1 MLEQTNP
8 WLSHGPLEVVSA
20 SLLLPG
26 SGNVTFIS
34 LSFRFCIFKM
44 GLMLRGT
51 HYWVFLNNLLKG
63 SAGETLG
70 WKMET
75 TVSSKSASEGSPL
88 GFFGWLVLGVFVC
101 LFFVLFLCLVSVVV
115 LGEGF
120 FVCFFV
126 RNFFCRGPNTT
137 LPASIPPPLDRVH
150 LPGEKGLCCPRVTA
164 QHPDWKPLQPEMS

>member
-51 HYWVFLNNLLKG
+51 HYWVFLNNLCRWNPWVKDGNYCKQQECFWREPIGVFWLVG
-63 SAGETLG
+63 FGGFCLFVFCSFSLFGFCCCFG
-70 WKMET
+70 
-75 TVSSKSASEGSPL
+75 G
-88 GFFGWLVLGVFVC
+88 GFFWF
-101 LFFVLFLCLVSVVV
+101 
-115 LGEGF
+115 
-120 FVCFFV
+120 FFV

-137 LPASIPPPLDRVH
+137 LPASIPPPLDKVH